1 MEWLAYV
8 LSIKRAHECPCRHQ
22 PLTGFAIAMAPMAG
36 YLAFADVFDGATQ
49 RGDEFGQWRIRSVGA
64 VRTVQPLTARAK
76 STVFAGRQKL
86 VVMTGIDTVAEIYV
100 PFDQPPG
107 VLQR

>member
-1 MEWLAYV
+1 
-8 LSIKRAHECPCRHQ
+8 
-22 PLTGFAIAMAPMAG
+22 MAPMAG

-49 RGDEFGQWRIRSVGA
+49 RGNEFGQWRIRSVGTAGGVEPHATWTKPA
-64 VRTVQPLTARAK
+64 VLTE
-76 STVFAGRQKL
+76 RQKL
-86 VVMTGIDTVAEIYV
+86 VVMTGIHTVAEVYV